1 MEKKIDLFPRASGLV
16 KCHFFVVGKFF
27 QTNFGALPNFTK
39 IKEKA
44 KVHLFACLSASM
56 IDEFTDEKKKEREP
70 KDAFI
75 KKEMVVLSRNSESSY
90 TCPSE
95 LVSRLF
101 REFLTCF

>member
-1 MEKKIDLFPRASGLV
+1 
-16 KCHFFVVGKFF
+16 
-27 QTNFGALPNFTK
+27 
-39 IKEKA
+39 
-44 KVHLFACLSASM
+44 M

-101 REFLTCF
+101 REFLTCFWRNNPHIVEDQKGFWP

>member
-1 MEKKIDLFPRASGLV
+1 MPLFRRR
-16 KCHFFVVGKFF
+16 
-27 QTNFGALPNFTK
+27 QILPNKLWCSAEFYK
-39 IKEKA
+39 NQRKA

>member
-1 MEKKIDLFPRASGLV
+1 
-16 KCHFFVVGKFF
+16 
-27 QTNFGALPNFTK
+27 
-39 IKEKA
+39 
-44 KVHLFACLSASM
+44 M